1 MVTVVAVGC
10 FIVDID
16 CFCPFLACT
25 IYVTFCDAVVKP
37 DSWQYRCDR
46 LSTTMLESISAGK
59 LADHVFQSEGTKH
72 MQMISLTLHCP

>member
-1 MVTVVAVGC
+1 MGFPGLIVVHIAMVTVVAVDR

-46 LSTTMLESISAGK
+46 LSTTILESISAGK
-59 LADHVFQSEGTKH
+59 LADSKLVAD
-72 MQMISLTLHCP
+72 